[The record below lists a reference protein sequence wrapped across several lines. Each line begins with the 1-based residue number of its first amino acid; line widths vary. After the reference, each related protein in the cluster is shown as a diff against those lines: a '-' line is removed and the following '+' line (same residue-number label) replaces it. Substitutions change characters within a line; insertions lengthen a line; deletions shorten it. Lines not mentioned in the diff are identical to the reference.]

1 MASPIR
7 TARVPLRYRHR
18 QYILTVVPML
28 VSRDGAAE
36 PGMVTIKSLSYSC
49 ELSLAT
55 TVATSPLLLISPS
68 FASEKPSLMSSRLSD
83 RGAFM
88 QATVPVQRFDYH

>member
-1 MASPIR
+1 
-7 TARVPLRYRHR
+7 
-18 QYILTVVPML
+18 
-28 VSRDGAAE
+28 
-36 PGMVTIKSLSYSC
+36 
-49 ELSLAT
+49 
-55 TVATSPLLLISPS
+55 LISPS